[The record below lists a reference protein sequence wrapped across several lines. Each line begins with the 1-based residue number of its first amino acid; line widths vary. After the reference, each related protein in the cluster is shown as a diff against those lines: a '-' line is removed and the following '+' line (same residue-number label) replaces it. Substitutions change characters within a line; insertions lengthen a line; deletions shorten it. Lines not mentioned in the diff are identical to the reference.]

1 MKISIYIIPVFIF
14 TIIITCFK
22 NKVNIYDAIVQGAES
37 GLKTIITILPTMI
50 IILAA
55 VGMLRASGALETV
68 VGLMSPLFNK
78 IGVPAE
84 IIPMVLLRPISGSGS
99 FGLLTDYYA
108 TYGPDSII
116 GKLTSVI
123 MASTETTF
131 YTIAVYYSGT
141 GIKDIRRVLPCA
153 IFGDLICIVI
163 ACIIVL

>member
-1 MKISIYIIPVFIF
+1 ME
-14 TIIITCFK
+14 
-22 NKVNIYDAIVQGAES
+22 VNLRA
-37 GLKTIITILPTMI
+37 LPT
-50 IILAA
+50 
-55 VGMLRASGALETV
+55 
-68 VGLMSPLFNK
+68 
-78 IGVPAE
+78 
-84 IIPMVLLRPISGSGS
+84 
-99 FGLLTDYYA
+99 TD
-108 TYGPDSII
+108 SEVI